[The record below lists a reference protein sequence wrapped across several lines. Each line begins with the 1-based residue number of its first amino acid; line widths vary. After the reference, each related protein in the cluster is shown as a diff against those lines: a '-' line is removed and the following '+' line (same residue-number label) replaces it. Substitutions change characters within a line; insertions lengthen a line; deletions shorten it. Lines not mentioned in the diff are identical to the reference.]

1 MQGDIERII
10 GGNTSN
16 TFVRYKY
23 DAWGNVDMSFS
34 TSDFSLMLAGLI
46 VSGNNMLTYRG
57 YFYDMDA
64 DMYLL
69 KSRYYNPK
77 WGRFISLDLTETA
90 QSAQTDVLS
99 ANLFLYCLNNPVN
112 FTDPSGLA
120 SQKNIFIVQKNSEQ
134 ELTKQADWM
143 KRYAYANKNCL
154 TRYIENESD
163 FVREW
168 SALSSYSVNDLH
180 LYLHGEAGK
189 LYFNN
194 ESMSVGGIKKL
205 KKLNISGKAY
215 LYSYHGGTN
224 NSSRESIAG
233 ALSTLLFGSHVRAV
247 VNGRVYYGNWSQLLQ
262 RRPITKESDA
272 YWADFYCDDLKG
284 EMKVY
289 ANSIGKTW
297 RL

>member
-99 ANLFLYCLNNPVN
+99 ANLYLYCLNNPVN

-120 SQKNIFIVQKNSEQ
+120 SQKMFSSSIV
-134 ELTKQADWM
+134 
-143 KRYAYANKNCL
+143 
-154 TRYIENESD
+154 
-163 FVREW
+163 
-168 SALSSYSVNDLH
+168 SVVAIL
-180 LYLHGEAGK
+180 
-189 LYFNN
+189 
-194 ESMSVGGIKKL
+194 
-205 KKLNISGKAY
+205 LN
-215 LYSYHGGTN
+215 
-224 NSSRESIAG
+224 
-233 ALSTLLFGSHVRAV
+233 
-247 VNGRVYYGNWSQLLQ
+247 
-262 RRPITKESDA
+262 RPI
-272 YWADFYCDDLKG
+272 G
-284 EMKVY
+284 
-289 ANSIGKTW
+289 
-297 RL
+297 